1 LSFQVSDCRSNAN
14 RGNSKLYSSISKSL
28 KGRVD
33 LFLIQKYSLFMALP
47 GKQAAKQ
54 KFMEFLDGRNLR
66 LTSQRQAIIDTVFNT
81 EEHFTAEQ
89 LLEWSRER
97 DRSVS
102 RATVYRTLPLLT
114 ESGLVREMDFG
125 KDYKFYDPNYAD
137 HPNHNHIICQDCE
150 KIIEFES
157 DKISKIEDEISHRLG
172 FEVKSQR
179 LQITARCAEM
189 KRLGTCK
196 KKTC

>member
-1 LSFQVSDCRSNAN
+1 
-14 RGNSKLYSSISKSL
+14 
-28 KGRVD
+28 
-33 LFLIQKYSLFMALP
+33 MAAPDNL
-47 GKQAAKQ
+47 AAKQ
-54 KFMEFLDGRNLR
+54 RFLDFLSRKNLR
-66 LTSQRQAIIDTVFNT
+66 LTTQRMAIIDTVFST

-137 HPNHNHIICQDCE
+137 HPNHSHIICQDCDR
-150 KIIEFES
+150 IVEFES
-157 DKISKIEDEISHRLG
+157 EKIEKIESEISHKLG
-172 FEVKSQR
+172 FEVKTQR
-179 LQITARCAEM
+179 LQITGTCEEL
-189 KRLGTCK
+189 KRLGACRNK
-196 KKTC
+196 SC